1 MRIFDI
7 IQYSVSALWRH
18 PMRTVLILIAMS
30 IGVSAIVVLTSLGEG
45 ARRFVV
51 GEFASLGTHLIIVL
65 PGRSETAGGGLSI
78 LVGQTPREL
87 TLDDAVAVS
96 RSYLIKRIA
105 PIVIGEATVNWRG
118 RERDVPVLGSSHELK
133 EVRQWNMAQGM
144 FLPKME
150 LDRASPVCVIGTK
163 IKSEIFG
170 LTPAL
175 GEWLRI
181 GDRRFRVIGVLASEG
196 RSIGMDVEEL
206 VIVPTASAQTLFNTN
221 SLFRLLV
228 ETKSREAIPKAIK
241 YVETTLEKR
250 HQGERDVTVITQD
263 AVLATFDKILQALT
277 LTVAGIAAIS
287 LSVAGILIMNVML
300 VSVSQRTSEIGLLKA
315 LGTSQRQ
322 IVILFLTEAFLLSV
336 SGAALGMI
344 LGQLAN
350 WFVAELYPDF
360 PVGTPMWAMV
370 ASIAVAVITGIVFG
384 AMPARRAARLDPV
397 EALAHK

>member
-7 IQYSVSALWRH
+7 IQYSVNALWRH

-65 PGRSETAGGGLSI
+65 PGRSETAGGGLSV

-87 TLDDAVAVS
+87 TIDDAVAVS
-96 RSYLIKRIA
+96 RNYLVHRIA
-105 PIVIGEATVNWRG
+105 PIVIGEATVIWGR
-118 RERDVPVLGSSHELK
+118 RERDVVILGSSHELQQ
-133 EVRQWNMAQGM
+133 VRYWNMAQGT

-150 LDRASPVCVIGTK
+150 LDRATPVCVIGAK
-163 IKSEIFG
+163 IKSEMFG
-170 LTPAL
+170 LAPAL

-206 VIVPTASAQTLFNTN
+206 VIVPTASAQMLFNTN

-228 ETKSREAIPKAIK
+228 ETKSRDSIPKAIEFI
-241 YVETTLEKR
+241 ETTLAKR

-322 IVILFLTEAFLLSV
+322 IVVLFLTEAFLLSV
-336 SGAALGMI
+336 CGAAVGII

-350 WFVAELYPDF
+350 WFVAGLYPDF

-370 ASIAVAVITGIVFG
+370 ASIVVAVITGLVFG